1 MPIVPPDLSSSKSAE
16 KWRWSTRQRIAL
28 SYPSI
33 ILEELLALPNCKNAM
48 VNIEASD
55 SESLSLGENDGF
67 KENETQS
74 TPSELIFKFKW
85 VVLDNGNPH

>member
-1 MPIVPPDLSSSKSAE
+1 
-16 KWRWSTRQRIAL
+16 
-28 SYPSI
+28 
-33 ILEELLALPNCKNAM
+33 M
-48 VNIEASD
+48 VNIETSD

-85 VVLDNGNPH
+85 VVLDNGNTH